1 MTQVDAVSPTV
12 QFGPAIFCVAMLAL
26 FGYGVWKEMQR
37 VRDRSQPWTRRLN
50 AISQAL
56 LGLALCTLFATSM
69 IWTMFPESASWA
81 STTAVL
87 FILCIIAPSLI
98 TVDVMVKFAEAFD
111 HSELVGTP
119 LKMFLALA
127 MSARLSEVKR
137 ASVVL
142 KQKLLPDGF
151 RDLQPSKLMKPLFK
165 SEYRALGVFYLCAGG
180 LGVMSLLTVLGTG
193 QGALTQIF
201 RTWAV
206 FWVLMVALSMTL
218 PFTLASVALK
228 YAAATG
234 AIQCRITVRSSLSI
248 VANWVSIGGVIG
260 LLSGALSLLPL
271 RFMAGRGLGQEPV
284 SLSILA
290 DLSLAGAVGGFIA
303 AHFGVIF
310 ACTASMKNRLAALS
324 LPVLAIAAFTTPA
337 SLLGMNPAANSD
349 YSLAVISKSGVL
361 PTEMR
366 DLDHLA
372 RADWKTVL
380 ALSEEGMRGA
390 FPGPASFA
398 VAVIAV
404 ALVVA
409 FPMLGRHV
417 RSSLSTAAAESRKR
431 TPQGRLTEGDKLAE
445 EDFIPS
451 VENA

>member
-1 MTQVDAVSPTV
+1 MTQVGAVSPTV
-12 QFGPAIFCVAMLAL
+12 QFGPAIFCIATLAL
-26 FGYGVWKEMQR
+26 FGYGVRKEMQR

-50 AISQAL
+50 AISQVL
-56 LGLALCTLFATSM
+56 LGLVLCTLFATPM
-69 IWTMFPESASWA
+69 ICTMFPDSASWA

-87 FILCIIAPSLI
+87 FILCIIAPFLF
-98 TVDVMVKFAEAFD
+98 TVDVMVKFAKAFD
-111 HSELVGTP
+111 HSELVGTK
-119 LKMFLALA
+119 LKLLLALA
-127 MSARLSEVKR
+127 MSSRLSEVKR

-142 KQKLLPDGF
+142 KQRLLPDGF
-151 RDLQPSKLMKPLFK
+151 RDLHPSKLMKPLFK
-165 SEYRALGVFYLCAGG
+165 SEYRALGMFYLCAGG
-180 LGVMSLLTVLGTG
+180 LGVMSLLTVLVTG
-193 QGALTQIF
+193 QGAPTQIF

-218 PFTLASVALK
+218 PFTLAWVALK

-260 LLSGALSLLPL
+260 LLSGSLSLLPL

-303 AHFGVIF
+303 AHFGAIF
-310 ACTASMKNRLAALS
+310 ACTTSMKNRLASLS

-337 SLLGMNPAANSD
+337 SLLGMNPAANAD
-349 YSLAVISKSGVL
+349 YSLAVIRKSVIQ
-361 PTEMR
+361 PTDLR

-372 RADWKTVL
+372 QADWKTVL
-380 ALSEEGMRGA
+380 TLSEEGMRGA

-398 VAVIAV
+398 VAVVAV

-409 FPMLGRHV
+409 LLMLGRHV
-417 RSSLSTAAAESRKR
+417 RSSLSTAERENRHR
-431 TPQGRLTEGDKLAE
+431 TPQGHLAGGDKLTE
-445 EDFIPS
+445 EHFVPS
-451 VENA
+451 EENA

>member
-1 MTQVDAVSPTV
+1 
-12 QFGPAIFCVAMLAL
+12 
-26 FGYGVWKEMQR
+26 MQR

-50 AISQAL
+50 AISHAL
-56 LGLALCTLFATSM
+56 LGLVLCTLFATAM

-119 LKMFLALA
+119 LKMLLALA

-165 SEYRALGVFYLCAGG
+165 SEYRALGVFYLGAGG
-180 LGVMSLLTVLGTG
+180 LGGMCLLTVLGTG

-218 PFTLASVALK
+218 PFTLAWVALK

-303 AHFGVIF
+303 AHFGVVF

-337 SLLGMNPAANSD
+337 SLLGMNPAANAD
-349 YSLAVISKSGVL
+349 YSLAMIRKSVIA
-361 PTEMR
+361 PTELR

-372 RADWKTVL
+372 QADWKTVL
-380 ALSEEGMRGA
+380 DLSEEAMRGA

-409 FPMLGRHV
+409 LLMLGRYV
-417 RSSLSTAAAESRKR
+417 RSSLSTAAAESSKR
-431 TPQGRLTEGDKLAE
+431 TPQGPLPGRDKLTEQDLV
-445 EDFIPS
+445 PS
-451 VENA
+451 VESA